1 MHNEQR
7 EPAVQELDNRKVVRE
22 PTAALVM
29 ALLLLV
35 IPLIML
41 YILFR
46 K

>member
-1 MHNEQR
+1 MHEEQYGLAI
-7 EPAVQELDNRKVVRE
+7 EDVRKPHVVRE

-35 IPLIML
+35 IPLALL

-46 K
+46 